1 MKAHQVLHLAEIVSI
16 ELAGGAAVLWGE
28 FAKTGKFAFGRSGPR
43 ADRVELHEA
52 KGKAGIL
59 EPAAPFASRR
69 SGRSAC

>member
-1 MKAHQVLHLAEIVSI
+1 M
-16 ELAGGAAVLWGE
+16 WGE
-28 FAKTGKFAFGRSGPR
+28 FAKIGKFEIGRSGPR

-69 SGRSAC
+69 